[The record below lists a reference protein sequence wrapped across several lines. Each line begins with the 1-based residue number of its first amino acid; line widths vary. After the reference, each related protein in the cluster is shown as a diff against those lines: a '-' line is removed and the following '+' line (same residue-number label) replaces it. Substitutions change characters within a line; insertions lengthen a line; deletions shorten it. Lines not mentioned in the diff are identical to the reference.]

1 MSRIEYSAEIAELL
15 GKVRRRPTAGWPW
28 RPGERVPAGLSVKQ
42 SWGWLFAPDGRVLTL
57 VNPKDGIVSLPGGSL
72 EPEDDGDPGSALAR
86 EAAEEAQAVIGTPH
100 YLGYLYDRVG
110 SANGGHECARVR
122 MAAALRAVGPSAADP
137 ASGRHY
143 RRLLVAPGLAV
154 ELLGWGE
161 PGLRQARAAVAA
173 GVRWLGVPSA
183 ANEAIEELP
192 AEGCEV
198 FPGAAHPGPAPL
210 RLSAATG
217 DPGPGSGF
225 GAGPCAGPRPGRGA
239 GAAPADAPGP
249 DAPAPRP
256 ASPAPGRRASG
267 G

>member
-1 MSRIEYSAEIAELL
+1 MSRIEFSAEIAELL

-28 RPGERVPAGLSVKQ
+28 RPGESVPAGLSVKQ

-86 EAAEEAQAVIGTPH
+86 EAAEEAQAEIGAPY

-122 MAAALRAVGPSAADP
+122 MAAALRAVGPSLPDP

-154 ELLGWGE
+154 ELLGWGA
-161 PGLRQARAAVAA
+161 PGLRQARAAVSA
-173 GVRWLGVPSA
+173 GVRWLGVPGA
-183 ANEAIEELP
+183 ANEMIEELP
-192 AEGCEV
+192 VEGCEV
-198 FPGAAHPGPAPL
+198 FPGAALPAAGRPPAADSAGSSGAELTPPGTRPGRPAAPD
-210 RLSAATG
+210 RRA
-217 DPGPGSGF
+217 DPDRPAVHQQGG
-225 GAGPCAGPRPGRGA
+225 GAPRPGRT
-239 GAAPADAPGP
+239 
-249 DAPAPRP
+249 
-256 ASPAPGRRASG
+256 
-267 G
+267 

>member
-1 MSRIEYSAEIAELL
+1 MLRRSGEPDSERGARGMGRIEFTAEIAELL

-28 RPGERVPAGLSVKQ
+28 RPGEQVPGGLPVKQ

-57 VNPKDGIVSLPGGSL
+57 VNPKDGICSLPGGSL
-72 EPEDDGDPGSALAR
+72 EPEDGGDPAAALAR
-86 EAAEEAQAVIGTPH
+86 EAGEEAQAVIGRPY

-122 MAAALRAVGPSAADP
+122 MAAALRSVGPSAADP

-161 PGLRQARAAVAA
+161 PGLRQARAAVATA
-173 GVRWLGVPSA
+173 THWLGVPAA

-192 AEGCEV
+192 VEGCTV
-198 FPGAAHPGPAPL
+198 FPGAGY
-210 RLSAATG
+210 
-217 DPGPGSGF
+217 
-225 GAGPCAGPRPGRGA
+225 PGRGR
-239 GAAPADAPGP
+239 APGY
-249 DAPAPRP
+249 
-256 ASPAPGRRASG
+256 
-267 G
+267 

>member
-15 GKVRRRPTAGWPW
+15 GRVRRRPTAGWPW
-28 RPGERVPAGLSVKQ
+28 RPGEPVPPGLAVKQ

-72 EPEDDGDPGSALAR
+72 EPEDAGDPGSALAR
-86 EAAEEAQAVIGTPH
+86 EAGEEAQALIGTAY

-110 SANGGHECARVR
+110 SANGGNECARVR

-161 PGLRQARAAVAA
+161 PGLRQARAAVATA
-173 GVRWLGVPSA
+173 VRWLGVPAA

-192 AEGCEV
+192 VDGCEV
-198 FPGAAHPGPAPL
+198 FPGAAPDAAP
-210 RLSAATG
+210 TG
-217 DPGPGSGF
+217 STGPGD
-225 GAGPCAGPRPGRGA
+225 GR
-239 GAAPADAPGP
+239 
-249 DAPAPRP
+249 
-256 ASPAPGRRASG
+256 
-267 G
+267 